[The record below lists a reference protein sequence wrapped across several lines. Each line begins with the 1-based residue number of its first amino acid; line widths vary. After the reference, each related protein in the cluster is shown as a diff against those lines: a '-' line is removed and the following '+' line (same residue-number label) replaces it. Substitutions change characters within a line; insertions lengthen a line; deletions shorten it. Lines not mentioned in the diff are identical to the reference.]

1 MKSIDALGISPTPW
15 NHETWQSSDDYGK
28 LVKDADGKCICDTS
42 FCENMDANA
51 RLMKS
56 APRLY
61 KALYGILFENA
72 GSVNCRICEGHDCE
86 HCPLGEAH
94 KALEEAS
101 EGIVS

>member
-1 MKSIDALGISPTPW
+1 MKRIEELGISPTPW
-15 NHETWQSSDDYGK
+15 KNRSDRIYPSVD
-28 LVKDADGKCICDTS
+28 DAQGFEVAELSDNDLKS
-42 FCENMDANA
+42 ANA

-61 KALYGILFENA
+61 KALYGLLFENA